1 MESICIFEDE
11 KYNQLYPLTYFRP
24 VFDLICGIK
33 RLRERIAYY
42 FKNKN
47 LYYLC
52 REYLKPIVIER
63 LNLEDKK
70 VNSIP
75 ENQNILFINAR
86 VVMDKDLLSSIN
98 ADQEEIGINGD
109 VIVFANLKSE
119 TIASIKKFLSSEIIN
134 SNIINQLED
143 KINIKNISAQLINY
157 PWDLVDFNPKLIE
170 ADFND
175 PKLEGFVDK
184 NCTIYGDQ
192 NRLHVGKDSRVEA
205 NVVLHLE
212 SGPIYIEDGVIIRA
226 PTIIDGPCY
235 IGKNSLIDGAKIRSG
250 VHIGEACKIAG
261 EIEESIID
269 NFTNKHH
276 DGFLGH
282 AYLCEW
288 VNVGAMATNS
298 DLKNNYGNVRV
309 MIDGKEIDTKTIKV
323 GCFIGDHTKL
333 GIGVMINTGTVI
345 DPFCNVFGVGLQ
357 PKYIK
362 GFSWGG
368 VDEFIDHQIDK
379 AIESSKK
386 IMLRRKIILSDKYEE
401 LIRKVKEIIH

>member
-11 KYNQLYPLTYFRP
+11 RYSQLYPLSYFRP
-24 VFDLICGIK
+24 VFDLICGMQ
-33 RLRERIAYY
+33 RLRERIVSH
-42 FKNKN
+42 FEGKNIH
-47 LYYLC
+47 YLC
-52 REYLKPIVIER
+52 RAYLKPTLVER
-63 LNLEDKK
+63 LNLEEGS

-75 ENQNILFINAR
+75 ENQNILFINGR
-86 VVMDKDLLSSIN
+86 VVMTQDLLSEIDE
-98 ADQEEIGINGD
+98 DQVALGISGD
-109 VIVFANLKSE
+109 TIIYANLDDKIIS
-119 TIASIKKFLSSEIIN
+119 SIKGLLSSEIEKE
-134 SNIINQLED
+134 IIEQLRG
-143 KINIKNISAQLINY
+143 KIPIKNVSAQLINY

-170 ADFND
+170 TDFND

-250 VHIGEACKIAG
+250 VHIGETCKIAG

-282 AYLCEW
+282 AYLGEW

-323 GCFIGDHTKL
+323 GCFIGDHTQL
-333 GIGVMINTGTVI
+333 GIGVMLNTGTVI
-345 DPFCNVFGVGLQ
+345 GPFCNVFGVGLQ

-368 VDEFIDHQIDK
+368 VDEFTEHQLDK

-386 IMLRRKIILSDKYEE
+386 IMLRRKIIQSDKYGE
-401 LIRKVKEIIH
+401 LIRKVKDLIH